1 MSASEGAESA
11 EVLQCAKAL
20 NRPILPVLRYSN
32 QLPQHL
38 SSLRL
43 QPTGLTRSEQQ
54 HETLEYWKTRPI
66 DSVSNVM
73 FHEVIEDICACLVEL
88 HEQELAIE
96 AEEPNVRY
104 VMQHRL
110 FSAQPPPRLEHCT
123 KASVPAQLPLSKSG
137 SVKKEEQSPAS
148 PPQSP
153 PALLQEQHQ
162 DDEPRDAVVFPE
174 LLSARISMLTEDL
187 AAVKQ
192 RVATL
197 ERAAGRG
204 SGGAFR
210 ISSLEGRIAALEAA
224 AVSAP
229 PLAEIAAR
237 VTELECAV
245 REPGR
250 PGAYIEILCCI
261 CE

>member
-1 MSASEGAESA
+1 MVARVDDQTLPE
-11 EVLQCAKAL
+11 EVSRHTTTTFAGC
-20 NRPILPVLRYSN
+20 
-32 QLPQHL
+32 
-38 SSLRL
+38 
-43 QPTGLTRSEQQ
+43 
-54 HETLEYWKTRPI
+54 
-66 DSVSNVM
+66 
-73 FHEVIEDICACLVEL
+73 EVGFRC
-88 HEQELAIE
+88 
-96 AEEPNVRY
+96 
-104 VMQHRL
+104 
-110 FSAQPPPRLEHCT
+110 SG
-123 KASVPAQLPLSKSG
+123 KSG